1 MNESTIMRSAFIN
14 ALYTASFVTPLW
26 TSVASAVHRKVG
38 LRERK
43 QHWSVSRGK
52 R

>member
-1 MNESTIMRSAFIN
+1 MNEQTSMRYAFAKAFN
-14 ALYTASFVTPLW
+14 DDQTSSPLRTLVSCAL
-26 TSVASAVHRKVG
+26 RRGVG
-38 LRERK
+38 SRERK